1 MAFRTSG
8 KASPN
13 LPSKYRSTPSGSMGV
28 DSTTART
35 PWSVFTAGKARPR
48 SSTRNSS
55 PRSRS
60 RTFLSS
66 FGVGLKMP
74 NRWPLLCA
82 FRPASAFPRDNA
94 SSCLNPNRSATN
106 EAHSVN
112 TGARLIRILFA
123 VMVVSICS
131 VIQSG
136 IAGSRSQR
144 HPDRIGDLKFMAGEI
159 TASARPFGPGVS
171 IRVQSH
177 AGDFESLAP
186 LLKLRS
192 AVGRAHCAQI
202 GKQGPCGRQR
212 AEDFSH
218 FVAEMDQWRLDGTA
232 LTLFAVMIGVFVDPG
247 YRPAVPCGPCFKKVS
262 TPPGI
267 SLDKAELALLRNVEK
282 AGVYGIRI
290 WELLN
295 RVADEQNPATRAE
308 TRALRLKL
316 WQNLRKLLSR
326 GVVFRRAR
334 RWISVYRLPRASV
347 NRPGGRSLPLAR
359 QAPHQADALLDRRRP
374 PPGRESRHRPGR
386 LERKGQRS
394 ICSELGGGGCRI
406 QRALRRQDQRLVG
419 GRLLRAHRLRRT
431 TVAHARQG
439 SQGGQPA
446 RHHRPQQSRDEL
458 RQLLDRL
465 RRFHHRRGQ

>member
-1 MAFRTSG
+1 
-8 KASPN
+8 
-13 LPSKYRSTPSGSMGV
+13 
-28 DSTTART
+28 
-35 PWSVFTAGKARPR
+35 
-48 SSTRNSS
+48 
-55 PRSRS
+55 
-60 RTFLSS
+60 
-66 FGVGLKMP
+66 
-74 NRWPLLCA
+74 
-82 FRPASAFPRDNA
+82 
-94 SSCLNPNRSATN
+94 
-106 EAHSVN
+106 
-112 TGARLIRILFA
+112 
-123 VMVVSICS
+123 
-131 VIQSG
+131 
-136 IAGSRSQR
+136 
-144 HPDRIGDLKFMAGEI
+144 MAGEI

-232 LTLFAVMIGVFVDPG
+232 LKLFAVMIGVFVDPG
-247 YRPAVPCGPCFKKVS
+247 YRPPVPCGPCFKKVS

-282 AGVYGIRI
+282 AGIYGIRI

-295 RVADEQNPATRAE
+295 RIADEQNPATRAE

-347 NRPGGRSLPLAR
+347 AGQVAATPQDIAVACVQTGCPIRPIVNVNSTRF
-359 QAPHQADALLDRRRP
+359 DRRSGRGIAVHTGDVGRCVRVEHFDIVNDFTRP
-374 PPGRESRHRPGR
+374 AVHTNREELFAIFRRGRNPDLISPDD
-386 LERKGQRS
+386 
-394 ICSELGGGGCRI
+394 
-406 QRALRRQDQRLVG
+406 RRGPAEIVNRGFPHDVVRFAPDQ
-419 GRLLRAHRLRRT
+419 
-431 TVAHARQG
+431 
-439 SQGGQPA
+439 
-446 RHHRPQQSRDEL
+446 
-458 RQLLDRL
+458 RQLLCRGVSVPFRPAQL
-465 RRFHHRRGQ
+465 RPVLPCWSRDSPERQENQRT